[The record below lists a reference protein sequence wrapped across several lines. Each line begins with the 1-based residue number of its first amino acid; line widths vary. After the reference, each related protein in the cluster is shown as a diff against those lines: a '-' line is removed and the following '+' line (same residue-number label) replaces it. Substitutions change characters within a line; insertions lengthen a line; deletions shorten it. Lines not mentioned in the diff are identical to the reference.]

1 MLFQFPDKNSRYN
14 LKRRVT
20 SLPPISSDV
29 FAEKVV
35 AAQASS
41 NAAATK
47 AAYEKTCAAC
57 EKTYFSEN
65 AFYNHVGSQKHLKQ
79 VAMLRKSKNGA
90 TADDASSV
98 VSSQVTATAET
109 ETSSEEESEEDEDE
123 EEVAEVTKDLKGTTL
138 EGETE
143 EKSDGPKKIEVP
155 LKRCLFCNYD
165 SPTVDLNINH
175 MEKIHNMFIPE
186 RNYLVDLDGLI
197 AALFEKINIFQE
209 CLTCSKFK
217 PNVFGLQTHMRDKG
231 HCTIP
236 FGTEEE
242 QLDIGEFYDFRS
254 TYSDDE
260 DDDES
265 ADEATDRKASGGVK
279 LGARRTAKQNADG
292 DEEMEDPEGWET
304 DSSTSSLD
312 SADLTAVPLASREH
326 RYEKLDRHPHH
337 SSEDPRPH
345 RNADGFHSHAHKRT
359 HAAYYS
365 DYELH
370 LPSGRA
376 VGHRSLARY
385 YKQNLHNHPSPAE
398 RQEQYLIEAER
409 GSDDEEEVD
418 ERVAR
423 RNDRERGRAL
433 NTRANGGRGMM
444 GVSETKKK
452 EVAVLEKRAR
462 KQEFYDRQKF
472 NWGVNKQ
479 GNSQKH
485 FRVSDVIRYFPF
497 RNMLTLCS
505 GSSPA
510 MIYRFLSCMAK
521 ESMPGAGWVWHVCQ
535 PL

>member
-1 MLFQFPDKNSRYN
+1 MATMAASRPAAPPGLGASEPPSSHPYTCNTCQVAFRNSELQRGHMRSDWHRYN

-90 TADDASSV
+90 GADDASSV

-123 EEVAEVTKDLKGTTL
+123 EEVAGVTKDLKETTL

-143 EKSDGPKKIEVP
+143 DKSEDAGPKKIEVP
-155 LKRCLFCNYD
+155 LMRCLFCNYD
-165 SPTVDLNINH
+165 SPTVQLNVNH

-186 RNYLVDLDGLI
+186 RDFLVDLDGLI
-197 AALFEKINIFQE
+197 ASLFEKINIFQE

-242 QLDIGEFYDFRS
+242 QLEIGEFYDFRS
-254 TYSDDE
+254 TYSDEEEDE
-260 DDDES
+260 DES

-279 LGARRTAKQNADG
+279 LGARRVAKNADG

-312 SADLTAVPLASREH
+312 SADLTAVPMASREH
-326 RYEKLDRHPHH
+326 RYEKLDRHAHH
-337 SSEDPRPH
+337 SPEDPRPH
-345 RNADGFHSHAHKRT
+345 KSADGFHSHAHKHRPT
-359 HAAYYS
+359 AYYS

-398 RQEQYLIEAER
+398 RQEQFLIEAER
-409 GSDDEEEVD
+409 GSGDEGEVD

-472 NWGVNKQ
+472 AWGNNKQ
-479 GNSQKH
+479 SNSQKH
-485 FRVSDVIRYFPF
+485 FRD
-497 RNMLTLCS
+497 
-505 GSSPA
+505 
-510 MIYRFLSCMAK
+510 
-521 ESMPGAGWVWHVCQ
+521 
-535 PL
+535 PLLQ